1 MKTENVKM
9 KPITKSDIKT
19 KRLGNETAGF
29 PNPPNAQTAVSALSS
44 IRSLALADNQR
55 NGGRLLF

>member
-1 MKTENVKM
+1 VELSV
-9 KPITKSDIKT
+9 SAL
-19 KRLGNETAGF
+19 KRGSLRRGSNIGPFAI
-29 PNPPNAQTAVSALSS
+29 NAQTAVSALSS